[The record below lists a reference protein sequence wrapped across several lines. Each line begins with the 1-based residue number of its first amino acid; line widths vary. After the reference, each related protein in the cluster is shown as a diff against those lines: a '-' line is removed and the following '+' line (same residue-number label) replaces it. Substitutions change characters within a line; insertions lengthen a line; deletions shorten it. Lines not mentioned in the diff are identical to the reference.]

1 MSENEEG
8 AHGHNRPSG
17 DSTIE
22 RRRPYWTRA
31 HKDWK
36 FWIVLVGMV
45 AAMVIYVVSQDL
57 SIGPRGQQHEPVPEV
72 AP

>member
-8 AHGHNRPSG
+8 AHGHKRPSS

-22 RRRPYWTRA
+22 RHRPYWTRA

-36 FWIVLVGMV
+36 FWIVLIGMV
-45 AAMVIYVVSQDL
+45 AAMLIYVVSQDL
-57 SIGPRGQQHEPVPEV
+57 SIGPRGQQREPVPEV